1 MMRQY
6 DSASLKQLE
15 TRQLAPHIYWATALA
30 RKAIVAT
37 QVISLFNIAT
47 RCILSSLTAM
57 CFLQL
62 PQAIVIS
69 GESGSGK
76 TVNTSHIVD
85 FLCSDLAAAPSP
97 SGQTAVLSRRL
108 RHSGALFESLGNACT
123 LRNNNSRLHA

>member
-1 MMRQY
+1 
-6 DSASLKQLE
+6 
-15 TRQLAPHIYWATALA
+15 
-30 RKAIVAT
+30 V
-37 QVISLFNIAT
+37 
-47 RCILSSLTAM
+47 
-57 CFLQL
+57 FLQL

-85 FLCSDLAAAPSP
+85 YLCSDLALALSPSP
-97 SGQTAVLSRRL
+97 SGPTAVLSRRL